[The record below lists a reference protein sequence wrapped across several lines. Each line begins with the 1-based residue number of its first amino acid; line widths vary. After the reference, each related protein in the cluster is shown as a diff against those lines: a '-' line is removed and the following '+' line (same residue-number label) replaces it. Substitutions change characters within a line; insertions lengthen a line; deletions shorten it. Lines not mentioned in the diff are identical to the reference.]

1 MKKKNHT
8 WVIFLII
15 FALLLILGIVIYFQ
29 NIEHSEKKETE
40 PKSVEKTQSEKSDQ
54 KKIDSSETETPSETI
69 SPEVENQTID
79 EMNVNEIVTPPA
91 SVTSEQ
97 DVITYMN
104 EMEQAVNN
112 DSVDKTSNDW
122 KMKAKKVFITVTD
135 FIFYG
140 GEIGGYT
147 FRELSDSAKETVINV
162 ALSIDETIESY
173 APNYKETLVSQGTKT
188 YETVKDK
195 LVDLKDQYFE
205 DVKTVI
211 GEENYQK
218 AGEVYDNVKEKAGTV
233 KDKVVDK
240 SKEIYEA
247 GKDIA
252 GNVKDKLSDWY
263 QSFKNE

>member
-1 MKKKNHT
+1 
-8 WVIFLII
+8 
-15 FALLLILGIVIYFQ
+15 
-29 NIEHSEKKETE
+29 
-40 PKSVEKTQSEKSDQ
+40 
-54 KKIDSSETETPSETI
+54 
-69 SPEVENQTID
+69 
-79 EMNVNEIVTPPA
+79 
-91 SVTSEQ
+91 
-97 DVITYMN
+97 MN

-112 DSVDKTSNDW
+112 DSVDKTSTDW

>member
-97 DVITYMN
+97 DVIT
-104 EMEQAVNN
+104 
-112 DSVDKTSNDW
+112 
-122 KMKAKKVFITVTD
+122 
-135 FIFYG
+135 
-140 GEIGGYT
+140 
-147 FRELSDSAKETVINV
+147 
-162 ALSIDETIESY
+162 
-173 APNYKETLVSQGTKT
+173 
-188 YETVKDK
+188 
-195 LVDLKDQYFE
+195 
-205 DVKTVI
+205 
-211 GEENYQK
+211 
-218 AGEVYDNVKEKAGTV
+218 
-233 KDKVVDK
+233 
-240 SKEIYEA
+240 
-247 GKDIA
+247 
-252 GNVKDKLSDWY
+252 
-263 QSFKNE
+263 